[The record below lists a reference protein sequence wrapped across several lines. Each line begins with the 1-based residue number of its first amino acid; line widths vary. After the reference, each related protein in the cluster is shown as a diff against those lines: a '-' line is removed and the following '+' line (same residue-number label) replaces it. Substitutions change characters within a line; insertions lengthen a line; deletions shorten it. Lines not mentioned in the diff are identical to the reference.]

1 VSGEDFGQVPNHR
14 TQHCGNV
21 RPHRV
26 DVVDLNHADAMNFV
40 GHIAVGLRARGRNA
54 TTAFAV
60 GTALPDFASM
70 ARMRLQTGQG
80 VLAEGIAV
88 HHATDEAFHSN
99 DWFVDLER
107 SLRASLGRDGLPD
120 GASRGCAHVGPE
132 LLLDGALFDDLRIA
146 DAVVLVYS
154 ALANPTVEVVDLVA
168 EPERRRW
175 RSHLMGVTTRLDPG
189 GYRDAD
195 VVARRL
201 HTVMARR
208 PRLRF
213 EDDLVPVLA
222 ARLHEVQPQV
232 AASAEAVLDTISST
246 VARRTRK

>member
-1 VSGEDFGQVPNHR
+1 
-14 TQHCGNV
+14 
-21 RPHRV
+21 
-26 DVVDLNHADAMNFV
+26 MNFV
-40 GHIAVGLRARGRNA
+40 GHIAAGLRARGENA
-54 TTAFAV
+54 PTAFAV

-70 ARMRLQTGQG
+70 ARMRLRAGQG
-80 VLAEGIAV
+80 ALAEGVAV
-88 HHATDEAFHSN
+88 HHATDEAFHSDN
-99 DWFVDLER
+99 WFVDLGR
-107 SLRASLGRDGLPD
+107 SLRTSLVYDGLPD

-132 LLLDGALFDDLRIA
+132 LLLDGVLFDDDDIA

-168 EPERRRW
+168 EPERHGW
-175 RSHLMGVTTRLDPG
+175 RSHLIGVTKRLDPG

-208 PRLRF
+208 PRLSF
-213 EDDLVPVLA
+213 DDDLVPLLA

-232 AASAEAVLDTISST
+232 AASAEAVLDRISST
-246 VARRTRK
+246 VARRTRS